1 MRCSL
6 GSLAAA
12 AVAVAFSATGVDA
25 FVKGH
30 DLSSAGLMETEQG
43 ATWYSTSGKASAL
56 EDILGAG
63 GMDSVRLRCVRC
75 FDGFGNWPS
84 SN

>member
-1 MRCSL
+1 MRCQQLFASV
-6 GSLAAA
+6 
-12 AVAVAFSATGVDA
+12 AVAVAVAARQASA

-43 ATWYSTSGKASAL
+43 ATWYSTDGKASAI

-63 GMDSVRLRCVRC
+63 GMDSVRLR
-75 FDGFGNWPS
+75 
-84 SN
+84 